1 MTISPIF
8 EISGYATYSSY
19 QHLLLLCQLLH
30 LYCHV
35 VHQGLYLYE
44 HPSSDNASPLV
55 PEALRSSSS
64 HEGTCVVCFD
74 LLRKCSEGIC
84 ASDNT
89 HKNSKNSPQETSNVT
104 FTFFD
109 CEDLVLEN
117 LIAPAL
123 LFLLMFFMD
132 PTKPPTIDMFAY
144 VMLHVLD
151 ANSHSLCPYTV
162 GFYFPPLDSM
172 LSPTVSHNL
181 HHALNMGHYTVWP
194 LHQLKGIFMYDN
206 RDKVH
211 FDGSLAQ
218 DWATYN
224 RVFNTNF
231 PEGRGVKVE

>member
-1 MTISPIF
+1 MFWS
-8 EISGYATYSSY
+8 
-19 QHLLLLCQLLH
+19 
-30 LYCHV
+30 
-35 VHQGLYLYE
+35 
-44 HPSSDNASPLV
+44 SSDVQWRNL
-55 PEALRSSSS
+55 
-64 HEGTCVVCFD
+64 C
-74 LLRKCSEGIC
+74 IC
-84 ASDNT
+84 NTNT
-89 HKNSKNSPQETSNVT
+89 HKKFYKNSPQETSNVT

-123 LFLLMFFMD
+123 LFLLKFCMD
-132 PTKPPTIDMFAY
+132 PTKLPTIDMFAY

-151 ANSHSLCPYTV
+151 ANTHSLCPYTV

-211 FDGSLAQ
+211 VDGSLAL

-231 PEGRGVKVE
+231 PEGRGVKVEWSKSKSNVLAWMQLKKSLVFYLPTSVWYIRNNLLE

>member
-1 MTISPIF
+1 MQLTLLTNIF
-8 EISGYATYSSY
+8 YFYASY
-19 QHLLLLCQLLH
+19 YIFIAMSFIKDSICMNILHQIMHRHWYQKHYVHHLPMKVRVLYVLIFFESAVKESVH
-30 LYCHV
+30 LIT
-35 VHQGLYLYE
+35 L
-44 HPSSDNASPLV
+44 
-55 PEALRSSSS
+55 
-64 HEGTCVVCFD
+64 T
-74 LLRKCSEGIC
+74 
-84 ASDNT
+84 
-89 HKNSKNSPQETSNVT
+89 KNSKNSPQETSNVT